1 MMKNEKL
8 TSSTETLNA
17 IKQNEPKVKGD
28 AKNKLMSYQDQVS
41 GIATELEEILDLD
54 DLEAKVYLNLLRM
67 GPITASALAK
77 ELDIDRARMY
87 RTVDKLVSRN
97 IISTT
102 LSSPKLCIAANPHD
116 ALKIAL
122 GKKEDEVNK
131 IKKSG
136 EAIMDKINNE
146 ITINQTS
153 TVPTFRVV
161 QGRQN
166 IYADI
171 AQLIEDTTDVIYIAT
186 TLDDVSKMYH
196 STIPE
201 KITICEKNGG
211 EVRLLVDMND
221 PKLAP
226 FVKRFNATETKVG
239 KLPSRGR
246 MVVQKNKNM
255 IMSDSATS
263 FQHSGSDSDFSL
275 CTNSMEMVDNIFTL
289 CSFLWDSSESLKTL
303 DVKNFVRTKR

>member
-1 MMKNEKL
+1 
-8 TSSTETLNA
+8 
-17 IKQNEPKVKGD
+17 
-28 AKNKLMSYQDQVS
+28 
-41 GIATELEEILDLD
+41 
-54 DLEAKVYLNLLRM
+54 
-67 GPITASALAK
+67 
-77 ELDIDRARMY
+77 MY

-102 LSSPKLCIAANPHD
+102 LSSPKLCIAVDPHD

-146 ITINQTS
+146 ITTNQVS

-171 AQLIEDTTDVIYIAT
+171 AQLIENTTDVIYIAT
-186 TLDDVSKMYH
+186 SLDDVSRMYH

-201 KITICEKNGG
+201 KISICEKNGG
-211 EVRLLVDMND
+211 IVRLLVDMND

-226 FVKRFNATETKVG
+226 FVKRFNATETKVV
-239 KLPSRGR
+239 KLPSKGR
-246 MVVQKNKNM
+246 MVVQKDKKM
-255 IMSDSATS
+255 IMSDSAAS
-263 FQHSGSDSDFSL
+263 SQNSSAESDFSL
-275 CTNSMEMVDNIFTL
+275 CTNSTEMVDNIFAL
-289 CSFLWDSSESLKTL
+289 CSFLWESSKEIKTI
-303 DVKNFVRTKR
+303 DVKNFIKKSSR

>member
-1 MMKNEKL
+1 M
-8 TSSTETLNA
+8 
-17 IKQNEPKVKGD
+17 I
-28 AKNKLMSYQDQVS
+28 SYQEQVS
-41 GIATELEEILDLD
+41 GIASELEDVLDLD
-54 DLEAKVYLNLLRM
+54 DLEAKVYLNLLRV

-102 LSSPKLCIAANPHD
+102 LSSPKLCIAADPQD

-136 EAIMDKINNE
+136 EAIIDKINNE
-146 ITINQTS
+146 ISTNQNS

-171 AQLIEDTTDVIYIAT
+171 ANVIENSTGIIYIAT
-186 TLDDVSKMYH
+186 TLDDVSRMYH

-201 KITICEKNGG
+201 KIILCEKNGG
-211 EVRLLVDMND
+211 KVRLLVDMDD

-226 FVKRFNATETKVG
+226 FVKRFNATETRIG
-239 KLPSRGR
+239 KLPSKGR
-246 MVVQKNKNM
+246 MVVQQDRKM
-255 IMSDSATS
+255 IMSDSAAS
-263 FQHSGSDSDFSL
+263 FQNSNSDSDFSL
-275 CTNSMEMVDNIFTL
+275 CTNSSEMVDNIFTL
-289 CSFLWDSSESLKTL
+289 CTFLWDSSKPLKAI
-303 DVKNFVRTKR
+303 DVKNFVKKSK

>member
-1 MMKNEKL
+1 M
-8 TSSTETLNA
+8 
-17 IKQNEPKVKGD
+17 
-28 AKNKLMSYQDQVS
+28 MSYQDQVS
-41 GIATELEEILDLD
+41 SIATELEEILDLD
-54 DLEAKVYLNLLRM
+54 DLEAKVYLNLLRA

-102 LSSPKLCIAANPHD
+102 LSSPKLCIAVDPHD

-136 EAIMDKINNE
+136 EAIIDKINNE
-146 ITINQTS
+146 ITTNQVS
-153 TVPTFRVV
+153 SIPTFRVV

-171 AQLIEDTTDVIYIAT
+171 AQLIENTTDVIYIAT
-186 TLDDVSKMYH
+186 TLDDVSRMYH

-201 KITICEKNGG
+201 KIIMCEKNGG
-211 EVRLLVDMND
+211 KVRLLVDMTD
-221 PKLAP
+221 PKLTP
-226 FVKRFNATETKVG
+226 FVKRFNATETRIG
-239 KLPSRGR
+239 KLPSKGR
-246 MVVQKNKNM
+246 MVVQKDKKM
-255 IMSDSATS
+255 IMSDSVAS
-263 FQHSGSDSDFSL
+263 SQNSGADSDSSL
-275 CTNSMEMVDNIFTL
+275 CTNSAEMVDNIFTL
-289 CSFLWDSSESLKTL
+289 CSFLWDSSKPLKTI
-303 DVKNFVRTKR
+303 DVKNFVRKTRTV

>member
-1 MMKNEKL
+1 
-8 TSSTETLNA
+8 
-17 IKQNEPKVKGD
+17 
-28 AKNKLMSYQDQVS
+28 MSYQEQVS

-54 DLEAKVYLNLLRM
+54 GLEAKVYLNLLRI

-102 LSSPKLCIAANPHD
+102 LSSPKLCIAVDPHD

-136 EAIMDKINNE
+136 EAIIDKINNE
-146 ITINQTS
+146 ITTNQIT

-171 AQLIEDTTDVIYIAT
+171 AQLIENTTDVIYIAT
-186 TLDDVSKMYH
+186 TLDDVSRMYH

-211 EVRLLVDMND
+211 KVRLLVDMND

-226 FVKRFNATETKVG
+226 FVKRFNATETRVG
-239 KLPSRGR
+239 KLPSKGR
-246 MVVQKNKNM
+246 MIVQKDKKM

-275 CTNSMEMVDNIFTL
+275 CTNSREMVENIFTL
-289 CSFLWDSSESLKTL
+289 CSFLWDSSKTLKTI
-303 DVKNFVRTKR
+303 DVKNYVKKTKE

>member
-1 MMKNEKL
+1 
-8 TSSTETLNA
+8 
-17 IKQNEPKVKGD
+17 
-28 AKNKLMSYQDQVS
+28 MSYQDQVS
-41 GIATELEEILDLD
+41 GIAAELEEILDLD
-54 DLEAKVYLNLLRM
+54 DLEAKVYLNLLRA

-102 LSSPKLCIAANPHD
+102 LSSPKLCIASDPHD

-122 GKKEDEVNK
+122 SKKEDEVNK

-136 EAIMDKINNE
+136 EAIIHKINNE
-146 ITINQTS
+146 ITTNQS
-153 TVPTFRVV
+153 SNVPTFRIV

-171 AQLIEDTTDVIYIAT
+171 AQIIENATDVIYIAT
-186 TLDDVSKMYH
+186 TLDDVSRMYH

-201 KITICEKNGG
+201 KISICEKNGG
-211 EVRLLVDMND
+211 RVRLLVDMND

-226 FVKRFNATETKVG
+226 FVKRFNATETRVG
-239 KLPSRGR
+239 NLPSKGR
-246 MVVQKNKNM
+246 MVVQKSQKM
-255 IMSDSATS
+255 IMSDSAVS
-263 FQHSGSDSDFSL
+263 AKNSNSDSDFSL
-275 CTNSMEMVDNIFTL
+275 CTNSSEMVDNIFTL
-289 CSFLWDSSESLKTL
+289 CTYLWESSKPLKTI
-303 DVKNFVRTKR
+303 DVKNFVKKSRVV

>member
-1 MMKNEKL
+1 
-8 TSSTETLNA
+8 
-17 IKQNEPKVKGD
+17 
-28 AKNKLMSYQDQVS
+28 MSYEDELG
-41 GIATELEEILDLD
+41 GISSDLEGILDLD
-54 DLEAKVYLNLLRM
+54 DLEAKVYLNLLRA

-77 ELDIDRARMY
+77 DLDIDRARMY

-102 LSSPKLCIAANPHD
+102 LSSPKLCIATNPHD

-136 EAIMDKINNE
+136 QAIMEKINNE
-146 ITINQTS
+146 ITNNQIT

-171 AQLIEDTTDVIYIAT
+171 AQLIENTTDVIYIAT
-186 TLDDVSKMYH
+186 TLADVSRMYH

-211 EVRLLVDMND
+211 KVRLIVDIEDMKLVS
-221 PKLAP
+221 
-226 FVKRFNATETKVG
+226 FVKRFNATETKIC
-239 KLPSRGR
+239 KLPSKGR
-246 MVVQKNKNM
+246 IVVQKDKKM
-255 IMSDSATS
+255 IMSDSAAT
-263 FQHSGSDSDFSL
+263 FQNSNSDSDYSL
-275 CTNSMEMVDNIFTL
+275 CTNSMEMVENIFTL
-289 CSFLWDSSESLKTL
+289 CSFLWDSSKPLKTI
-303 DVKNFVRTKR
+303 DVKNYIKK

>member
-1 MMKNEKL
+1 M
-8 TSSTETLNA
+8 
-17 IKQNEPKVKGD
+17 
-28 AKNKLMSYQDQVS
+28 MSYQDQVK
-41 GIATELEEILDLD
+41 GIASDLEEVLDLD
-54 DLEAKVYLNLLRM
+54 DLEAKVYLNLLRA

-102 LSSPKLCIAANPHD
+102 LSSPKLCIATDPHD

-136 EAIMDKINNE
+136 EAIIDKINNE
-146 ITINQTS
+146 ITTNQVS
-153 TVPTFRVV
+153 GVPTFRVV

-171 AQLIEDTTDVIYIAT
+171 AQLIENTTDVIYIAT
-186 TLDDVSKMYH
+186 TLDDVSRMYH

-201 KITICEKNGG
+201 KIVMCEKNGG
-211 EVRLLVDMND
+211 KVRLLVDMTD

-226 FVKRFNATETKVG
+226 FVKRFNATETRIG
-239 KLPSRGR
+239 KLPSKGR
-246 MVVQKNKNM
+246 MVVQQGKKM
-255 IMSDSATS
+255 IMSDSVAS
-263 FQHSGSDSDFSL
+263 SQSSGADSDSSL
-275 CTNSMEMVDNIFTL
+275 CTNSGEMVDNIFTL
-289 CSFLWDSSESLKTL
+289 CAFLWDSSKPLKTI
-303 DVKNFVRTKR
+303 DVKNFVKKTRAS

>member
-1 MMKNEKL
+1 
-8 TSSTETLNA
+8 
-17 IKQNEPKVKGD
+17 
-28 AKNKLMSYQDQVS
+28 MSYQDQVS

-54 DLEAKVYLNLLRM
+54 ELEAKVYLNLLRI

-77 ELDIDRARMY
+77 EFDIDRARMY

-102 LSSPKLCIAANPHD
+102 LSSPKLCIAVDPHD

-136 EAIMDKINNE
+136 GAIIDKINNE
-146 ITINQTS
+146 ITTNQIS

-171 AQLIEDTTDVIYIAT
+171 AQLIETTTDVIYIVT

-211 EVRLLVDMND
+211 KVRLLVDMND
-221 PKLAP
+221 PKLASY
-226 FVKRFNATETKVG
+226 VKRFNATETRVG
-239 KLPSRGR
+239 KLPSKGR
-246 MVVQKNKNM
+246 IVVQKDKKM
-255 IMSDSATS
+255 IMSDSAAT
-263 FQHSGSDSDFSL
+263 FQNSNSDSDYSL
-275 CTNSMEMVDNIFTL
+275 CTNSMEMVENIFTL
-289 CSFLWDSSESLKTL
+289 CSFLWDLSKPLKTL
-303 DVKNFVRTKR
+303 DVKNFVKKSKT

>member
-1 MMKNEKL
+1 MM
-8 TSSTETLNA
+8 T
-17 IKQNEPKVKGD
+17 
-28 AKNKLMSYQDQVS
+28 YQEHVS
-41 GIATELEEILDLD
+41 GIASELEEILDLD
-54 DLEAKVYLNLLRM
+54 DLEAKVYLNLLRA

-102 LSSPKLCIAANPHD
+102 LSSPKLCIAADPHD

-136 EAIMDKINNE
+136 EAIIDKINNE
-146 ITINQTS
+146 ITTNQIS
-153 TVPTFRVV
+153 SVPTFRVV

-171 AQLIEDTTDVIYIAT
+171 AHLIENSTGITYIAT
-186 TLDDVSKMYH
+186 TLDDVSRMYH

-201 KITICEKNGG
+201 KISICEKNGG
-211 EVRLLVDMND
+211 TVRLLVDMND

-226 FVKRFNATETKVG
+226 FVKRFNATETRIG
-239 KLPSRGR
+239 KLPSKGR
-246 MVVQKNKNM
+246 MVVQVNKKM
-255 IMSDSATS
+255 IMSDSAAS
-263 FQHSGSDSDFSL
+263 AQNSNSESDFSL
-275 CTNSMEMVDNIFTL
+275 CTNSSEMVDNIFTL
-289 CSFLWDSSESLKTL
+289 CSFLWDSSKPLKTI
-303 DVKNFVRTKR
+303 DVKNFVRKTK

>member
-1 MMKNEKL
+1 M
-8 TSSTETLNA
+8 
-17 IKQNEPKVKGD
+17 
-28 AKNKLMSYQDQVS
+28 MSYEDELK
-41 GIATELEEILDLD
+41 GISSDLEEILDLD
-54 DLEAKVYLNLLRM
+54 DLEAKVYLNLLRA

-77 ELDIDRARMY
+77 DLDIDRARMY

-102 LSSPKLCIAANPHD
+102 LSSPKLCIATNPRD

-136 EAIMDKINNE
+136 QAIMEKINNE
-146 ITINQTS
+146 ITNNQIT

-166 IYADI
+166 IYSDI
-171 AQLIEDTTDVIYIAT
+171 AQLIENTTDVVYIAT
-186 TLDDVSKMYH
+186 TLDDVSRMYH

-211 EVRLLVDMND
+211 KVRLIVDMD
-221 PKLAP
+221 DMKLAS
-226 FVKRFNATETKVG
+226 FVKRFNATETRVG
-239 KLPSRGR
+239 KLPSKGR
-246 MVVQKNKNM
+246 MVVEKNRKM

-263 FQHSGSDSDFSL
+263 FQQSNSDSDFSL
-275 CTNSMEMVDNIFTL
+275 CTNSTEMVDNIFTL
-289 CSFLWDSSESLKTL
+289 CSLLWDSSKPLKTI
-303 DVKNFVRTKR
+303 DVKNYIKRIEQ

>member
-1 MMKNEKL
+1 
-8 TSSTETLNA
+8 
-17 IKQNEPKVKGD
+17 
-28 AKNKLMSYQDQVS
+28 MSYEEQVS
-41 GIATELEEILDLD
+41 GIATDLEEILDLD
-54 DLEAKVYLNLLRM
+54 DLEAKVYLNLLRA

-102 LSSPKLCIAANPHD
+102 LSSPKLCIATDPHD

-131 IKKSG
+131 IRKSG

-146 ITINQTS
+146 ITTNQIS

-171 AQLIEDTTDVIYIAT
+171 AQLIESTTDVVYIAT
-186 TLDDVSKMYH
+186 TLDDVSRMYH

-211 EVRLLVDMND
+211 SVRLLVDMNN

-226 FVKRFNATETKVG
+226 FVKRFNATETRVG
-239 KLPSRGR
+239 KLPSKGR
-246 MVVQKNKNM
+246 MVVQKSKKM
-255 IMSDSATS
+255 IMSDSASS
-263 FQHSGSDSDFSL
+263 FHHSSSDSDFSL
-275 CTNSMEMVDNIFTL
+275 CTNSTEMVNNMFNL
-289 CSFLWDSSESLKTL
+289 CSLLWKKSKKVELILAK
-303 DVKNFVRTKR
+303 KK

>member
-1 MMKNEKL
+1 MM
-8 TSSTETLNA
+8 T
-17 IKQNEPKVKGD
+17 
-28 AKNKLMSYQDQVS
+28 YQEHVS
-41 GIATELEEILDLD
+41 GIASELEEILDLD
-54 DLEAKVYLNLLRM
+54 DLEAKVYLNLLRA

-102 LSSPKLCIAANPHD
+102 LSSPKLCIAADPHD

-136 EAIMDKINNE
+136 EAIIDKINSE
-146 ITINQTS
+146 ITTNQIS
-153 TVPTFRVV
+153 SVPTFRVV

-171 AQLIEDTTDVIYIAT
+171 AHLIENSTGITYIAT
-186 TLDDVSKMYH
+186 TLDDVSRMYH

-201 KITICEKNGG
+201 KISICEKNGG
-211 EVRLLVDMND
+211 TVRLLVDMND

-226 FVKRFNATETKVG
+226 FVKRFNATETRIG
-239 KLPSRGR
+239 KLPSKGR
-246 MVVQKNKNM
+246 MVVQVNKKM
-255 IMSDSATS
+255 IMSDSAAS
-263 FQHSGSDSDFSL
+263 AQNSNSESDFSL
-275 CTNSMEMVDNIFTL
+275 CTNSSEMVDNIFTL
-289 CSFLWDSSESLKTL
+289 CSFLWDSSKPLKTI
-303 DVKNFVRTKR
+303 DVKNFVRKTK

>member
-1 MMKNEKL
+1 
-8 TSSTETLNA
+8 
-17 IKQNEPKVKGD
+17 
-28 AKNKLMSYQDQVS
+28 MSYEEQVS

-54 DLEAKVYLNLLRM
+54 DLEAKVYLNLLRI
-67 GPITASALAK
+67 GPVTASALAK
-77 ELDIDRARMY
+77 ELNVDRARMY

-102 LSSPKLCIAANPHD
+102 LSSPKLCIATDPHD

-122 GKKEDEVNK
+122 AKKEDEVNK

-136 EAIMDKINNE
+136 EAIMDKINDQ
-146 ITINQTS
+146 ITTNQVS
-153 TVPTFRVV
+153 MVPTFRVV

-171 AQLIEDTTDVIYIAT
+171 AQLIENTTGIIYIAT

-211 EVRLLVDMND
+211 QVRLLVSMDN
-221 PKLAP
+221 PKLSP
-226 FVKRFNATETKVG
+226 FVNRFNATETKICN
-239 KLPSRGR
+239 LPSKGR
-246 MVVQKNKNM
+246 IVVQKDKKM
-255 IMSDSATS
+255 IMSDSAAT
-263 FQHSGSDSDFSL
+263 FQNSNSDSDFSL
-275 CTNSMEMVDNIFTL
+275 CTNSVEMVENIFTL
-289 CSFLWDSSESLKTL
+289 CSFLWDSSKPLKTL
-303 DVKNFVRTKR
+303 DVKNFVKKTRIS

>member
-1 MMKNEKL
+1 M
-8 TSSTETLNA
+8 
-17 IKQNEPKVKGD
+17 
-28 AKNKLMSYQDQVS
+28 MSYQDQVT

-54 DLEAKVYLNLLRM
+54 DLEAKVYLNLLRA

-102 LSSPKLCIAANPHD
+102 LSSPKLCIASDPHD

-136 EAIMDKINNE
+136 EAIIDKINNE
-146 ITINQTS
+146 ITTNQVS
-153 TVPTFRVV
+153 AVPTFRVV

-171 AQLIEDTTDVIYIAT
+171 AQLIENATDVIYIAT
-186 TLDDVSKMYH
+186 TLDDVSRMYH

-201 KITICEKNGG
+201 KISLCEKNGG
-211 EVRLLVDMND
+211 KVR
-221 PKLAP
+221 
-226 FVKRFNATETKVG
+226 
-239 KLPSRGR
+239 
-246 MVVQKNKNM
+246 
-255 IMSDSATS
+255 
-263 FQHSGSDSDFSL
+263 
-275 CTNSMEMVDNIFTL
+275 
-289 CSFLWDSSESLKTL
+289 
-303 DVKNFVRTKR
+303 

>member
-1 MMKNEKL
+1 
-8 TSSTETLNA
+8 
-17 IKQNEPKVKGD
+17 
-28 AKNKLMSYQDQVS
+28 MSYEDQVS
-41 GIATELEEILDLD
+41 GIATDLEEVLDLD
-54 DLEAKVYLNLLRM
+54 DLEAKVYLNLLRI

-102 LSSPKLCIAANPHD
+102 LSSPKLCIATDPHD

-122 GKKEDEVNK
+122 AKKEDEVNK

-136 EAIMDKINNE
+136 GAIMDKINDQ
-146 ITINQTS
+146 ITTNQIS
-153 TVPTFRVV
+153 KVPTFRVV

-171 AQLIEDTTDVIYIAT
+171 AQLIENTTGIIYIAT

-211 EVRLLVDMND
+211 QVRLLVSMDN
-221 PKLAP
+221 PKLAS
-226 FVKRFNATETKVG
+226 FVNRFNATETKIC
-239 KLPSRGR
+239 KLPSKGR
-246 MVVQKNKNM
+246 IVVQKDKKM
-255 IMSDSATS
+255 IMSDSAAT
-263 FQHSGSDSDFSL
+263 FQNSNSDSDFSL
-275 CTNSMEMVDNIFTL
+275 CTNSVEMVENIFTL
-289 CSFLWDSSESLKTL
+289 CSFLWDSSKPLKTL
-303 DVKNFVRTKR
+303 DVKNFVKKTRIS

>member
-1 MMKNEKL
+1 
-8 TSSTETLNA
+8 
-17 IKQNEPKVKGD
+17 
-28 AKNKLMSYQDQVS
+28 MSYQDQTS
-41 GIATELEEILDLD
+41 GIAAELEEILGLD
-54 DLEAKVYLNLLRM
+54 ELEAKVYLNLLRI

-102 LSSPKLCIAANPHD
+102 LSSPKLCIAADPHD

-146 ITINQTS
+146 ITTNQVS
-153 TVPTFRVV
+153 TIPTFRVV

-171 AQLIEDTTDVIYIAT
+171 AQLIENTTDVIYIAT
-186 TLDDVSKMYH
+186 TLDDVSRMYH

-211 EVRLLVDMND
+211 KVRLLVDMDD

-226 FVKRFNATETKVG
+226 FVKRFNATETRVG

-246 MVVQKNKNM
+246 MIVQKDKKM

-263 FQHSGSDSDFSL
+263 FHHSGSDSDFSL
-275 CTNSMEMVDNIFTL
+275 CTNSMEMVENIFTL
-289 CSFLWDSSESLKTL
+289 CSFLWDSSKTFKTIN
-303 DVKNFVRTKR
+303 VKNYVKNSRA

>member
-1 MMKNEKL
+1 MTYDEHV
-8 TSSTETLNA
+8 T
-17 IKQNEPKVKGD
+17 
-28 AKNKLMSYQDQVS
+28 
-41 GIATELEEILDLD
+41 GIASELEEILDLD
-54 DLEAKVYLNLLRM
+54 DLEAKVYLNLLRS

-102 LSSPKLCIAANPHD
+102 LSSPKLCIASDPHD

-136 EAIMDKINNE
+136 EAIIDKINSE
-146 ITINQTS
+146 ISTNQRS

-171 AQLIEDTTDVIYIAT
+171 AHLIENSTGITYIAT
-186 TLDDVSKMYH
+186 TLDDVSRMYH

-201 KITICEKNGG
+201 KISICEKNGG
-211 EVRLLVDMND
+211 KVRLLVDMND

-239 KLPSRGR
+239 KLPSKGR
-246 MVVQKNKNM
+246 MVVQMDKKM
-255 IMSDSATS
+255 IMSDSAAS
-263 FQHSGSDSDFSL
+263 SQNASADSDFSL
-275 CTNSMEMVDNIFTL
+275 CTNSSEMVDNIFTL
-289 CSFLWDSSESLKTL
+289 CSFLWNSSKPLETI
-303 DVKNFVRTKR
+303 DVKNYVKKLR

>member
-1 MMKNEKL
+1 M
-8 TSSTETLNA
+8 
-17 IKQNEPKVKGD
+17 I
-28 AKNKLMSYQDQVS
+28 SYQEQVS
-41 GIATELEEILDLD
+41 GIASELEDVLDLD
-54 DLEAKVYLNLLRM
+54 DLEAKVYLNLLRV

-102 LSSPKLCIAANPHD
+102 LSSPKLCIAADPQD

-136 EAIMDKINNE
+136 EAIIDKINNE
-146 ITINQTS
+146 ISTNQNS

-171 AQLIEDTTDVIYIAT
+171 ANMIENSTGIIYIAT
-186 TLDDVSKMYH
+186 TLDDVSRMYH

-201 KITICEKNGG
+201 KIILCEKNGG
-211 EVRLLVDMND
+211 KVRLLVDMDD

-226 FVKRFNATETKVG
+226 FVKRFNATETRIG
-239 KLPSRGR
+239 KLPSKGR
-246 MVVQKNKNM
+246 MVVQQDRKM
-255 IMSDSATS
+255 IMSDSAAS
-263 FQHSGSDSDFSL
+263 FQNSNSDSDFSL
-275 CTNSMEMVDNIFTL
+275 CTNSSEMVDNIFTL
-289 CSFLWDSSESLKTL
+289 CTFLWDSSKPLKTI
-303 DVKNFVRTKR
+303 DVKNFVKKSK

>member
-1 MMKNEKL
+1 
-8 TSSTETLNA
+8 
-17 IKQNEPKVKGD
+17 
-28 AKNKLMSYQDQVS
+28 MSYQDQVS

-54 DLEAKVYLNLLRM
+54 ELEAKVYLNLLRI

-102 LSSPKLCIAANPHD
+102 LSSPKLCIAADPHD

-146 ITINQTS
+146 ITTNQVS

-171 AQLIEDTTDVIYIAT
+171 AQLIENTTDVIYIAT
-186 TLDDVSKMYH
+186 TLDDVSRMYH

-211 EVRLLVDMND
+211 HVRLLVDISD
-221 PKLAP
+221 PKLTS
-226 FVKRFNATETKVG
+226 FVKRFNATETKMC
-239 KLPSRGR
+239 KLPSKGR
-246 MVVQKNKNM
+246 IVVQKNKRM
-255 IMSDSATS
+255 IMSDSAAT
-263 FQHSGSDSDFSL
+263 FQNANSDSDYSL
-275 CTNSMEMVDNIFTL
+275 CTNSMEMVENIFTL
-289 CSFLWDSSESLKTL
+289 CSFLWDSSKTLKTI
-303 DVKNFVRTKR
+303 DVKNFVKKTKI

>member
-1 MMKNEKL
+1 M
-8 TSSTETLNA
+8 
-17 IKQNEPKVKGD
+17 
-28 AKNKLMSYQDQVS
+28 MSYEEELK
-41 GIATELEEILDLD
+41 GISSDLEEILDLD
-54 DLEAKVYLNLLRM
+54 DLEAKVYLNLLRA

-77 ELDIDRARMY
+77 DLDIDRARMY

-136 EAIMDKINNE
+136 EAIMEKINNE
-146 ITINQTS
+146 ITNNQIT

-166 IYADI
+166 IYSDI
-171 AQLIEDTTDVIYIAT
+171 AQLIENTTDVVYIAT
-186 TLDDVSKMYH
+186 TLDDVSRMYH

-211 EVRLLVDMND
+211 KVRLIVDMD
-221 PKLAP
+221 DMKLAS
-226 FVKRFNATETKVG
+226 FVKRFNATQTKIG
-239 KLPSRGR
+239 KLPSKGR
-246 MVVQKNKNM
+246 MVVEKNKKM

-263 FQHSGSDSDFSL
+263 FQQSNSDSDFSL
-275 CTNSMEMVDNIFTL
+275 CTNSTEMVDNIFTL
-289 CSFLWDSSESLKTL
+289 CSLLWDSSKPLKTI
-303 DVKNFVRTKR
+303 DVKNYIKRIEQ